1 VERFYIG
8 VTMNDSIFDKD
19 VIDMIIAKVKQD
31 PTGKMA
37 EVMQEIMDVCE
48 EAGKRGFTMKEL
60 SIMATTG
67 WFLSQSPE
75 LRSLLDNMMG
85 LTPPSDN
92 ETWN

>member
-1 VERFYIG
+1 MGRLHIG
-8 VTMNDSIFDKD
+8 DKMNDSIFNKD
-19 VIDMIIAKVKQD
+19 TIDMIIKKVQQD

-37 EVMQEIMDVCE
+37 ELMQQIMDICE
-48 EAGKRGFTMKEL
+48 EAGNRGFTMKEL
-60 SIMATTG
+60 SIIATTG

-85 LTPPSDN
+85 LNPPSDN

>member
-1 VERFYIG
+1 MERFYIG
-8 VTMNDSIFDKD
+8 AIMSDSIFDKETTE
-19 VIDMIIAKVKQD
+19 MIIAKIKQD

-37 EVMQEIMDVCE
+37 EVMQQIMDVCE

-60 SIMATTG
+60 SIIATTG

-75 LRSLLDNMMG
+75 LRGLLDNMMG

>member
-1 VERFYIG
+1 
-8 VTMNDSIFDKD
+8 MKDSIFDKE
-19 VIDMIIAKVKQD
+19 VTDMIIAKIKQD

-37 EVMQEIMDVCE
+37 EVMQQIMDVCE

-60 SIMATTG
+60 SVMATTG

-75 LRSLLDNMMG
+75 LRGLLDNMMG

>member
-8 VTMNDSIFDKD
+8 AIMNDSIFDKE
-19 VIDMIIAKVKQD
+19 VTDMIIAKIKQD

-37 EVMQEIMDVCE
+37 EVMQQIMDVCE

-75 LRSLLDNMMG
+75 LRGLLDNMMG

>member
-1 VERFYIG
+1 
-8 VTMNDSIFDKD
+8 MNDNIFDKD
-19 VIDMIIAKVKQD
+19 VIDMIIAKVRQD

-37 EVMQEIMDVCE
+37 EVMQQIMDVCE

>member
-8 VTMNDSIFDKD
+8 AIMKDSIFDKE
-19 VIDMIIAKVKQD
+19 VTDMIIAKIKQD

-37 EVMQEIMDVCE
+37 EVMQQIMDVCE

-75 LRSLLDNMMG
+75 LRGLLDNMMG

>member
-1 VERFYIG
+1 
-8 VTMNDSIFDKD
+8 MNDSIFDKE
-19 VIDMIIAKVKQD
+19 VTDMIIAKIKQD

-37 EVMQEIMDVCE
+37 EVMQQIMDVCE
-48 EAGKRGFTMKEL
+48 EAGKRGFTMQEL
-60 SIMATTG
+60 SIIATTG

-75 LRSLLDNMMG
+75 LRGLLDNMMG